1 MSVVNMSS
9 FVWGIADQ
17 LRGSFKPHQYGSV
30 ILPFVVLRR
39 LDCVM
44 EPHRDAMKQIAG
56 QTLPPRVALMQA
68 HEQTGLWLYNTS
80 PHSMASLLDDADAL
94 ADNLI
99 EYVNGFSDNIDVFKR
114 FKFADA
120 ITELDE
126 ANILY
131 AAASRFAEADFHPD
145 AVSNSEMGDLF
156 EDLIRRFSE
165 MSNETAGEFYTP
177 RDAVR
182 LVVDLAIAEDT
193 QLGSQGVPVRTIYD
207 PTAGTGGMLSLA
219 EEHIRAQ
226 NPKAALTLFGQ
237 ELNPES
243 YAICKSDLLM
253 KGHDADNIK
262 FGDTLANDQHEGRT
276 FDFCLANPPYGVDW
290 KKSEKSVR
298 DEAALGGNGR
308 FGHGLPAV
316 SDGQMLFLCHLASK
330 MRPAGA
336 DGTGGG
342 RVGVV
347 LNGSPLFN
355 GGAESGPSE
364 IRRWLLESDQVEAIV
379 ALPTDMFFNTGISTY
394 VWVLD
399 NTKREERRGKVQ
411 LIDAT
416 GFNTKMRKGLGSKR
430 VEIVDEHRTEI
441 LKAYAAFEET
451 DISKVFD
458 NEDFG
463 YWTITVER
471 PLRLAFDITD
481 EQIESVTSDKRFK
494 ALDPDDLTKALDVM
508 KGTRYDSRDKFL
520 SAFNAALKRQ
530 NVKLSAAQ
538 MKAVVD
544 FVGIRDETAE
554 ICRDKKGNIEADTK
568 GRDTENIPFGWN
580 DTDKSAQYNGV
591 RDKVIDDYMAAEVL
605 PHVPDAWVDLDKT
618 KVGFE
623 IPFTRHFYTYVPPRP
638 LAEIDMDLERVAG
651 EIMAMLQEVEG

>member
-1 MSVVNMSS
+1 LSS

-17 LRGSFKPHQYGSV
+17 LRGSFKPHQYGSIV
-30 ILPFVVLRR
+30 LPFTVLRR
-39 LDCVM
+39 LDCIM
-44 EPHRDAMKQIAG
+44 EPHREVMATITAKQVA
-56 QTLPPRVALMQA
+56 PRVALMQA
-68 HEQTGLWLYNTS
+68 QQATGLWLYNTS
-80 PHSMASLLDDADAL
+80 KHSFETILADADAL
-94 ADNLI
+94 AENLT
-99 EYVNGFSDNIDVFKR
+99 EYVQGFSENIDVFTR
-114 FKFADA
+114 YKFLDRIA
-120 ITELDE
+120 ELDE

-131 AAASRFAEADFHPD
+131 AVASRFSEVDFHPD
-145 AVSNSEMGDLF
+145 VVSNSEMGDLF
-156 EDLIRRFSE
+156 EELIRKFSE
-165 MSNETAGEFYTP
+165 ASNETAGEFYTP

-193 QLGSQGVPVRTIYD
+193 QLGSEKAPVRTIYD

-219 EEHIRAQ
+219 EEHIHAQ

-276 FDFCLANPPYGVDW
+276 FDFCVANPPYGVDW
-290 KKSEKSVR
+290 KKSEKAVR
-298 DEAALGGNGR
+298 DEAKTGDKGR

-330 MRPAGA
+330 MRPARE

-342 RVGVV
+342 RVAVV

-364 IRRWLLESDQVEAIV
+364 IRRWLIESDVLEAIV
-379 ALPTDMFFNTGISTY
+379 ALPTDMFFNTGIATY
-394 VWVLD
+394 IWVLD

-416 GFNTKMRKGLGSKR
+416 GFDSKLRKSLGSKR
-430 VEIVDEHRTEI
+430 VEISDDDRPKIVE
-441 LKAYAAFEET
+441 AYAAFEQS

-471 PLRLAFDITD
+471 PLKLAF
-481 EQIESVTSDKRFK
+481 EATSEHIDTVVRDKRF
-494 ALDPDDLTKALDVM
+494 AGIDAELLRTILTELT
-508 KGTRYDSRDKFL
+508 GTRYLDRSVFLAAVSDEARKAGVKF
-520 SAFNAALKRQ
+520 
-530 NVKLSAAQ
+530 SAAQ
-538 MKAVVD
+538 NKALIDTIGERDDAADVCVD
-544 FVGIRDETAE
+544 R
-554 ICRDKKGNIEADTK
+554 KGTPEPDTK
-568 GRDTENIPFGWN
+568 LRDTENVPFGWN
-580 DTDKSAQYNGV
+580 GTDKTAEANGTS
-591 RDKVIDDYMAAEVL
+591 RAVIDAYLASEVL
-605 PHVPDAWVDLDKT
+605 PHVPDAWVSHDST
-618 KVGFE
+618 KVGYE
-623 IPFTRHFYTYVPPRP
+623 IPFTRHFYTYVPPRA
-638 LAEIDMDLERVAG
+638 LDDIDADLDRVGA
-651 EIMAMLQEVEG
+651 EIMAMLRSVEA